1 MRKLW
6 IGAALLGSVCVG
18 FALVKRFFGS
28 GDSMS
33 GIDASGQDGFDA
45 PEQRMSPA
53 RSEPKRS
60 PEELQREARLAEA
73 KDEVL
78 ARWPQLSA
86 EQFDAASDDPAE
98 LATRIADRSGEPR
111 DDVEAALA
119 KLIAGASDKAS
130 FPVT

>member
-6 IGAALLGSVCVG
+6 FGAALLGSVCAG

-28 GDSMS
+28 RDPMS
-33 GIDASGQDGFDA
+33 GIDASGQAGFDA

-53 RSEPKRS
+53 RSEPERS
-60 PEELQREARLAEA
+60 PEELQREARVAEV
-73 KDEVL
+73 KDDVL

-86 EQFDAASDDPAE
+86 EDFDAAGDDPAE
-98 LATRIADRSGEPR
+98 LVSRIADGTGEPR
-111 DDVEAALA
+111 DEVQADLSQM
-119 KLIAGASDKAS
+119 IAVASDKAS